1 MTKPL
6 KTLLMTTVM
15 VGALTLASQSAMA
28 GMFWDKDDFSAA
40 QLATVKVNITEAIAK
55 AKEKQ
60 TGTVVKAKL
69 EKEDGKFMYEIEFLD
84 NGKEMKVMVDAVSG
98 RATPSKD

>member
-15 VGALTLASQSAMA
+15 VGTLALTSQSAMA
-28 GMFWDKDDFSAA
+28 GMFDSDDFSAE

-60 TGTVVKAKL
+60 SGTVISAEL
-69 EKEDGKFMYEIEFLD
+69 EKEDGKLAYEIKFLD
-84 NGKEMKVMVDAVSG
+84 DGKEMEVMIDAVSG
-98 RATPSKD
+98 NASHGKD

>member
-15 VGALTLASQSAMA
+15 VGTLALTSQSAMA
-28 GMFWDKDDFSAA
+28 GMFDSDDFSTE

-60 TGTVVKAKL
+60 SGTVISAEL
-69 EKEDGKFMYEIEFLD
+69 EKEDGKFMYEIELLD
-84 NGKEMKVMVDAVSG
+84 DGKEMKVMVDAVNG
-98 RATPSKD
+98 NITIGKD